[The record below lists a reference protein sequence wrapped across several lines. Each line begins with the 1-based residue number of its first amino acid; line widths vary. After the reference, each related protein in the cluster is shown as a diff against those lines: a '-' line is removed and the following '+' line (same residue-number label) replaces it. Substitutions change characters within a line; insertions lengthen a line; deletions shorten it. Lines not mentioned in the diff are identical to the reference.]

1 MVAAVAPRYAG
12 RMRSPLL
19 GAAVVAVLL
28 LPGCFAPSA
37 AARQVRKAT
46 DGGTILVSGGTDAP
60 RAFRQAVSAIE
71 QHCKG
76 VYEVVEIA
84 QVQTG
89 QTQSLGMAY
98 SFGPVSMGT
107 SGTSPLYA
115 TSITYLCRPPS
126 STELNESVID
136 LATADIVGRKCAGDA
151 DCGPLFCVR
160 AEPTAFTGTCTPG
173 SAPAPR

>member
-1 MVAAVAPRYAG
+1 MRSSPVAAVATA
-12 RMRSPLL
+12 
-19 GAAVVAVLL
+19 LL
-28 LPGCFAPSA
+28 LSGCFPPPA

-46 DGGTILVSGGTDAP
+46 DGGTILVNGGTDAAK
-60 RAFRQAVSAIE
+60 AFRNAVSAIE

-76 VYEVVEIA
+76 VYEVVEIS

-98 SFGPVSMGT
+98 SFGPVSLGT

-115 TSITYLCRPPS
+115 TSISYLCRPPS
-126 STELNESVID
+126 SMELNESVIEY
-136 LATADIVGRKCAGDA
+136 ATADLVGRRCAGDA

-160 AEPTAFTGTCTPG
+160 AKPADETGTCTRGATPG
-173 SAPAPR
+173 AQ